1 MYVCIAVSVC
11 LCLPSKLRE
20 SGVVTIVA
28 IFIIKTTIFSIMP
41 LMMTLLRHFTQQLNQ
56 ICLYGDTMSIGQGQ
70 PIPQTRRCRQKNV
83 VFGCFSTSSL
93 SLLPSLLAQGSLSR
107 EAPREQRRSWSKSSL
122 LSPRVHLISSSSTFK
137 LTSLRPTSSLALGS
151 SLSARKLQSNHW
163 KEKYWEC
170 NVWKKSD
177 LFEYPSP
184 SMISCFALLIS
195 LRISL
200 RISCFT
206 TWQW

>member
-1 MYVCIAVSVC
+1 
-11 LCLPSKLRE
+11 
-20 SGVVTIVA
+20 
-28 IFIIKTTIFSIMP
+28 MP

-163 KEKYWEC
+163 NEKILRMQCMKEKW
-170 NVWKKSD
+170 
-177 LFEYPSP
+177 
-184 SMISCFALLIS
+184 S

-200 RISCFT
+200 TINDLLLCLVDLLAHLSEDLLFHHLAMIILLDHT
-206 TWQW
+206 LHKGLNTKWKSEH